1 MSLVGTVRPH
11 NEDACRAEEELGLFV
26 VADGLGGHRAGEHA
40 SNMAVEVLEHTLQEA
55 RDNGDLPDLDLVLDA
70 FDRANHGI
78 LTEARNSPERQ
89 GMGTTLTAIVVVGDH
104 LLLGHVGDSRAWRI
118 RDEVIEQITQ
128 DHTVVG
134 QQVRDGVLSEADAET
149 HPMRHVLSRC
159 LGVHEE
165 IEVDLAEGEI
175 TPGDI
180 YVLASDGLVPSTPAA
195 DLARIVK
202 ENSDAKVAAEVL
214 ANRACERDGRDNIT
228 VVVVVCAED

>member
-1 MSLVGTVRPH
+1 M
-11 NEDACRAEEELGLFV
+11 

-40 SNMAVEVLEHTLQEA
+40 SNMAVEVLAHTLQMA
-55 RDNGDLPDLDLVLDA
+55 RDNGDPPDLDLVLDA

-78 LTEARNSPERQ
+78 LTDARDSPERE
-89 GMGTTLTAIVVVGDH
+89 GMGTTLTAIVVDGEQ
-104 LLLGHVGDSRAWRI
+104 LLLGHVGDSRAWRV
-118 RDEVIEQITQ
+118 RDGVIEQLTQ

-134 QQVRDGVLSEADAET
+134 QQVRDGVLTEADAEN

-165 IEVDLAEGEI
+165 IEVDLAEGAL
-175 TPGDI
+175 TPGDV

-195 DLARIVK
+195 EIARIVE
-202 ENSDAKVAAEVL
+202 ENREAAIAAEVL
-214 ANRACERDGRDNIT
+214 AKRACELDGRDNIT

>member
-1 MSLVGTVRPH
+1 M
-11 NEDACRAEEELGLFV
+11 

-40 SNMAVEVLEHTLQEA
+40 SNMAVEVLTRTLQTA
-55 RDNGDLPDLDLVLDA
+55 RDNGDSPDLDLVLDA

-78 LTEARNSPERQ
+78 LTEARNSPERE
-89 GMGTTLTAIVVVGDH
+89 GMGTTLTAIVVDGDQ

-118 RDEVIEQITQ
+118 RGGVIEQLTQ

-134 QQVRDGVLSEADAET
+134 QQVRDGVLTEADAET

-159 LGVHEE
+159 LGIQEE
-165 IEVDLAEGEI
+165 IEVDLAEGAV

-180 YVLASDGLVPSTPAA
+180 YVLASDGLIPSTPP
-195 DLARIVK
+195 DEIARIVK
-202 ENSDAKVAAEVL
+202 ENSEAKVAAEVM

-228 VVVVVCAED
+228 VVVVVCADN